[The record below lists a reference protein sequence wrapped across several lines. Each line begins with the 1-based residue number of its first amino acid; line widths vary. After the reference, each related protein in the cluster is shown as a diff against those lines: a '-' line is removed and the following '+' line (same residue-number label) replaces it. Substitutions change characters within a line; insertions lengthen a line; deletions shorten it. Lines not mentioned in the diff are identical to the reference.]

1 MKILKIIL
9 ENLKLKKSDIG
20 LIGLGTMG
28 SMLALNI
35 AEKGFRI
42 SVFNRT
48 IATTKKFSNTAGK
61 LSNNITPCET
71 LHELV
76 ATIKN
81 PRAIILMVPAGSA
94 VDEQIA
100 ALRPLLNPEDIII
113 DAGNADFN
121 QTNKRASEATD
132 NGTSFLGIG
141 ISGGETGARHG
152 PSIMSGGSKK
162 CWDRVSH
169 LFEAIAAKY
178 NGHACAKWMG
188 EKGAGHFVKTVHNGI
203 EYADMQ
209 MIAEIYGVMRDGMQL
224 DAQECSRIF
233 DDWNSGPL
241 KSYLIEI
248 TSEVLAATDIETG
261 KPILDLIIDRAG
273 QKGTG
278 RWTAIEA
285 QHLGAPIP
293 VIEAA
298 VAARNLSAD
307 LETRKNGEL
316 VFGLAPKTLPE
327 GLLDL
332 DNLEA
337 ALIAG
342 KILCYA
348 QGFALLSSANL
359 AFNWSLP
366 LPEIAKVWREGCII
380 RSSMLNDMASA
391 LTKTP
396 NKNLMFAPYFENIL
410 KLKSNAFR
418 DVVTT
423 SLAYGLPIP
432 ALSSALTYFDMMR
445 TSRSTANMIQ
455 AQRDYFGAHS
465 FERFDKLGT
474 HHGPWSA

>member
-1 MKILKIIL
+1 M
-9 ENLKLKKSDIG
+9 KKSDIG

-48 IATTKKFSNTAGK
+48 TAITKNFSKTAGK
-61 LSNNITPCET
+61 LSDNITPCET
-71 LHELV
+71 LHEL
-76 ATIKN
+76 ATTIKN

-121 QTNKRASEATD
+121 QTNRRASEALE

-141 ISGGETGARHG
+141 VSGGETGARYG
-152 PSIMSGGSKK
+152 PSIMSGGSKQS
-162 CWDRVSH
+162 WERVSH

-178 NGHACAKWMG
+178 DGQPCAKWMG
-188 EKGAGHFVKTVHNGI
+188 EEGAGHFVKTIHNGI

-209 MIAEIYGVMRDGMQL
+209 MIAEIYGIMRDGMQL
-224 DAQECSRIF
+224 DAQECSKIF
-233 DDWNSGPL
+233 ESWNNGAL

-248 TSEVLAATDIETG
+248 TSKVLAAKDIETG
-261 KPILDLIIDRAG
+261 KPIIELIIDRAG

-278 RWTAIEA
+278 RWTAVEA

-293 VIEAA
+293 SIEAA
-298 VAARNLSAD
+298 VAARNLSANLD
-307 LETRKNGEL
+307 TRKNGEL
-316 VFGLAPKTLPE
+316 VFGPAPKILPE
-327 GLLDL
+327 RGLDL
-332 DNLEA
+332 GNLEA

-348 QGFALLSSANL
+348 QGFALLSSANST
-359 AFNWSLP
+359 FSWSLP

-391 LTKTP
+391 LAQNP
-396 NKNLMFAPYFENIL
+396 IENLMFAPYFVNIL
-410 KLKSNAFR
+410 KSKSNALR
-418 DVVTT
+418 EVVTT
-423 SLAYGLPIP
+423 SLSSGLPIP
-432 ALSSALTYFDMMR
+432 ALSSALVYFDMMR
-445 TSRSTANMIQ
+445 TSRSTANIIQ

-474 HHGPWSA
+474 HHGPWSD

>member
-1 MKILKIIL
+1 M
-9 ENLKLKKSDIG
+9 KKSDIG

-48 IATTKKFSNTAGK
+48 TAITKNFSKTAGK
-61 LSNNITPCET
+61 LSDNITPCET
-71 LHELV
+71 LHEL
-76 ATIKN
+76 ATTIKN

-121 QTNKRASEATD
+121 QTNRRASEALE

-141 ISGGETGARHG
+141 VSGGETGARYG
-152 PSIMSGGSKK
+152 PSIMSGGSKQS
-162 CWDRVSH
+162 WERVSH

-178 NGHACAKWMG
+178 DGQPCAKWMG
-188 EKGAGHFVKTVHNGI
+188 EEGAGHFVKTIHNGI

-209 MIAEIYGVMRDGMQL
+209 MIAEIYGIMRDGMQL
-224 DAQECSRIF
+224 DAQECSKIF
-233 DDWNSGPL
+233 ERWNNGAL

-248 TSEVLAATDIETG
+248 TSKVLAAKDIETG
-261 KPILDLIIDRAG
+261 KPIIELIIDRAG

-278 RWTAIEA
+278 RWTAVEA

-293 VIEAA
+293 SIEAA
-298 VAARNLSAD
+298 VAARNLSANLD
-307 LETRKNGEL
+307 TRKNGEL
-316 VFGLAPKTLPE
+316 VFGPAPKILPE
-327 GLLDL
+327 RGLDL
-332 DNLEA
+332 GNLEA

-348 QGFALLSSANL
+348 QGFALLSSANST
-359 AFNWSLP
+359 FSWSLP

-391 LTKTP
+391 LAQNP
-396 NKNLMFAPYFENIL
+396 IENLMFAPYFVNIL
-410 KLKSNAFR
+410 KSKSNALR
-418 DVVTT
+418 EVVTT
-423 SLAYGLPIP
+423 SLSSGLPIP

-445 TSRSTANMIQ
+445 TSRSTANIIQ

-474 HHGPWSA
+474 HHGPWSD

>member
-1 MKILKIIL
+1 L
-9 ENLKLKKSDIG
+9 EKLKLKKSDVG

-35 AEKGFRI
+35 ADKGFQI

-48 IATTKKFSNTAGK
+48 TQITRKFSKTAGK
-61 LSNNITPCET
+61 LSENITPCET

-76 ATIKN
+76 TTIKN

-94 VDEQIA
+94 VDEQIG

-113 DAGNADFN
+113 DAGNADYN
-121 QTNKRASEATD
+121 QTNRRASEALE

-141 ISGGETGARHG
+141 VSGGETGARYG
-152 PSIMSGGSKK
+152 PSIMSGGSKQS
-162 CWDRVSH
+162 WDRVSH

-178 NGHACAKWMG
+178 DGQPCAKWMG
-188 EKGAGHFVKTVHNGI
+188 EEGSGHFVKTVHNGI

-224 DAQECSRIF
+224 DARECSEVFAR
-233 DDWNSGPL
+233 WNNGAL

-248 TSEVLAATDIETG
+248 TATVLSAKDIETG
-261 KPILDLIIDRAG
+261 KPIIELIIDRAG

-293 VIEAA
+293 IIEAA

-307 LETRKNGEL
+307 LETRRNGEL
-316 VFGLAPKTLPE
+316 VFGPAPKILPE
-327 GLLDL
+327 GSLDL
-332 DNLEA
+332 DDLEA

-348 QGFALLSSANL
+348 QGFALLSSANST
-359 AFNWSLP
+359 FNWALP
-366 LPEIAKVWREGCII
+366 LPEIAKVWRKGCII

-391 LTKTP
+391 LAQNP
-396 NKNLMFAPYFENIL
+396 IENLTFAPYFADILKSKSNIL
-410 KLKSNAFR
+410 RK
-418 DVVTT
+418 VVTNN
-423 SLAYGLPIP
+423 LASGLPIP

-445 TSRSTANMIQ
+445 TGRSTANMIQ

-465 FERFDKLGT
+465 FERFDKQGA
-474 HHGPWSA
+474 HHGPWND